1 MSCLKLID
9 DLVEL
14 ILRAVS
20 DIPKDVE
27 GALVRAYETEDSELG
42 RMQLKA
48 ILDNIRLARE
58 RQVPVCQDTGILHFY
73 LDFGIKS
80 GFHIKQLEEV
90 IIEATR
96 RATNVVPLRPNA
108 VHPLTRANS
117 GDNTGILV
125 PIIDWSF
132 NDSDEVRIT
141 VMPKGAGSENV
152 SKAVVLPPALGV
164 KGIAKFVLE
173 AVVDAM
179 GKPCPPTIIG
189 VGIGGSLEVAAK
201 LAKKAHLRPIGSR
214 NPDPQI
220 AELEEKLFKAIN
232 SLGIGPM
239 GLGGKWTT
247 LDVKVEV
254 AHTHTASL
262 PIAVSFQCWALRR
275 ASLTIQGP

>member
-1 MSCLKLID
+1 VSCLKLID

-96 RATNVVPLRPNA
+96 RATNVIPLRPNA

-201 LAKKAHLRPIGSR
+201 LAKKAHLRPIGLR

-275 ASLTIQGP
+275 ASLTIRGS